1 MKQKNEQ
8 AKQKQTPYLG
18 FLIVFI
24 IGFVCG
30 VGFAAFKLDS
40 GGPTSASAPGRH
52 QDQPSGQSNEEHQAM
67 HNLEAKVTS
76 EPENF
81 QAWIQLGHLYFDTKQ
96 HEKAITAYENSLKY
110 HDGDANLLTDLGVMY
125 RRSGDPAMALE
136 WFDKA
141 QAMDPTHIPSR
152 LNEGIVRLY
161 DFDDAPGAIASWEE
175 LLTIDPEAKLGNGE
189 TVKDF
194 VAKMKADLAKE

>member
-1 MKQKNEQ
+1 MKQQKEQ
-8 AKQKQTPYLG
+8 PNQKQTPYLG
-18 FLIVFI
+18 FLIVFV

-40 GGPTSASAPGRH
+40 GGPATASNQGGAPG
-52 QDQPSGQSNEEHQAM
+52 PSNETQQAIL
-67 HNLEAKVTS
+67 NLEAQVTR

-96 HEKAITAYENSLKY
+96 HKNAIAAYETSLKY
-110 HDGDANLLTDLGVMY
+110 HDGDANLLTDLGVMH
-125 RRSGDPAMALE
+125 RRSGDSAMALE

-189 TVKDF
+189 TVRDF
-194 VAKMKADLAKE
+194 VTKMKADLAKE

>member
-1 MKQKNEQ
+1 MKQQKEQ
-8 AKQKQTPYLG
+8 PKQKQPPYLG

-30 VGFAAFKLDS
+30 VGFAALKLDA
-40 GGPTSASAPGRH
+40 GGPSTASNQSGSAAPSTET
-52 QDQPSGQSNEEHQAM
+52 QQAIL
-67 HNLEAKVTS
+67 NLEAQVTR

-96 HEKAITAYENSLKY
+96 HKNAIAAYETSLKY

-125 RRSGDPAMALE
+125 RRSGDSTKALE

-141 QAMDPTHIPSR
+141 QAIDATHIPSR
-152 LNEGIVRLY
+152 LNEGIVKLY
-161 DFDDAPGAIASWEE
+161 DFDDAEGAIASWEE
-175 LLTIDPEAKLGNGE
+175 LLTIDPEAQLGNGE
-189 TVKDF
+189 SVKDF
-194 VAKMKADLAKE
+194 VARMKADIAKE

>member
-1 MKQKNEQ
+1 MKQKNTPP
-8 AKQKQTPYLG
+8 KQHQTPYLA
-18 FLIVFI
+18 FLIVFV

-30 VGFAAFKLDS
+30 VGFAALKLDS
-40 GGPTSASAPGRH
+40 GGPATAAN
-52 QDQPSGQSNEEHQAM
+52 QDGATGPSNETQQAIL
-67 HNLEAKVTS
+67 NLEAQVTR

-96 HEKAITAYENSLKY
+96 HKNAITAYENSLKY

-125 RRSGDPAMALE
+125 RRSGDSAKALE

-194 VAKMKADLAKE
+194 VAKMKAEITQD